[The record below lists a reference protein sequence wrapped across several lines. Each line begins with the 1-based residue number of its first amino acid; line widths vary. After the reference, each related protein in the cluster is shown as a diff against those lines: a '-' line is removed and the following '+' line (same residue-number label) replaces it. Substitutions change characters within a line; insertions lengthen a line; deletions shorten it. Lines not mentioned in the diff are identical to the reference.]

1 MHADLWA
8 PDAALSKN
16 SEDRSLLNDMCYFKQ
31 FVVSNITTE
40 THVEHLAKP
49 FMENVVLSFGMVEIL
64 TVDANSWF
72 KSVFKNMCASLLII
86 Y

>member
-16 SEDRSLLNDMCYFKQ
+16 SEDRSLLNDMCDFKQ

-49 FMENVVLSFGMVEIL
+49 FMENVVL
-64 TVDANSWF
+64 
-72 KSVFKNMCASLLII
+72 
-86 Y
+86 